1 MQQNKSSCK
10 IYSRNRLKI
19 FRPKKY
25 SKTYKKF
32 DSKVFFIVIV
42 CVIAMVVCLIFC
54 KSINP
59 IFETICSS
67 EAQAIATKITNEE
80 SGKAMENYDYNDL
93 FTIEKDDER

>member
-1 MQQNKSSCK
+1 MQPSKSSCK
-10 IYSRNRLKI
+10 IYSRSRLKI
-19 FRPKKY
+19 FKPKKY
-25 SKTYKKF
+25 NFKYKNKDNKF
-32 DSKVFFIVIV
+32 FFIILIGIIALIV
-42 CVIAMVVCLIFC
+42 YLIFT

-93 FTIEKDDER
+93 FTIEKDDDR